1 MTKTNVH
8 DLIHEL
14 GEKKD
19 DPNIPLAPFKR
30 FIKIHA
36 KGKYVS
42 DEAAEALRA
51 VFYEF
56 AEEVTGLADT
66 LADLMRRKTIKS
78 EMIRKAYDIIR
89 KKDKE
94 K

>member
-1 MTKTNVH
+1 MTDSKTH
-8 DLIHEL
+8 DLLIDFANE
-14 GEKKD
+14 KD

-42 DEAAEALRA
+42 DEASEALRD

-56 AEEVTGLADT
+56 AEEVTVLADT
-66 LADLMRRKTIKS
+66 LADLMKRKTIKD

>member
-1 MTKTNVH
+1 MSKTNVR
-8 DLIHEL
+8 DLVREVAK
-14 GEKKD
+14 KKD
-19 DPNIPLAPFKR
+19 DPNLPLAPFKR
-30 FIKIHA
+30 FIKIHT
-36 KGKYVS
+36 KDKYVS
-42 DEAAEALRA
+42 DEASEALRI

-56 AEEVTGLADT
+56 AEEITILADT
-66 LADLMRRKTIKS
+66 LADLMKRKTIKG